1 MNPNPPQHEN
11 YFALF
16 DLPEALMLDSAAL
29 QKRYETLQKHYHPDR
44 FSQGSA
50 TEQRLA
56 LALSARINSA
66 YQTLKD
72 PVARA
77 AHLLARRGIYS
88 TENSLDNKSLLNE
101 QWQWREHLDAAE
113 ALSEVSALK
122 VQIQQNFDQT
132 FAELGNLLS
141 QPLSETDPQIILQP
155 FHRLQFFTKLLQEV
169 EKKQRSMM

>member
-1 MNPNPPQHEN
+1 MNPNQTNHDN
-11 YFALF
+11 CFALF
-16 DLPEALMLDSAAL
+16 DLPEELTLDLAVL

-56 LALSARINSA
+56 LALSATINSA

-72 PVARA
+72 PLARS

-101 QWQWREHLDAAE
+101 QWQWREHLDE
-113 ALSEVSALK
+113 AQELSEVSALK

-141 QPLSETDPQIILQP
+141 QQLSETNQQIILQH
-155 FHRLQFFTKLLQEV
+155 FHRLQFFAKLLQEV
-169 EKKQRSMM
+169 EKKHRSMM

>member
-1 MNPNPPQHEN
+1 MNPSDHDD

-16 DLPEALMLDSAAL
+16 DLPRRLHLDLEVL

-56 LALSARINSA
+56 QSMSATINNA
-66 YQTLKD
+66 YQTLKT
-72 PVARA
+72 PSSRV
-77 AHLLARRGIYS
+77 AHLLSLQGIHVAQK
-88 TENSLDNKSLLNE
+88 SLDNKILLDE
-101 QWQWREHLDAAE
+101 QWQWREQLEEVNTD
-113 ALSEVSALK
+113 SEVAALTK
-122 VQIQQNFDQT
+122 QIQQQLSQIFEKIDNFLSNET
-132 FAELGNLLS
+132 SLS
-141 QPLSETDPQIILQP
+141 QPEQQIILQN